1 MPDVLIAPDK
11 LRGTYTAV
19 EAAEAL
25 ARGWREVRDDSLRL
39 LPLADGGEGTAAAL
53 LAARGGRWET
63 ADVHDALG
71 RPCRAR
77 FAVLDGG
84 DAALDVAEA
93 CGLWRVADV
102 PPRPDG
108 RLVVRRRRADP
119 GGVRGRGRTRRGRRR
134 RYR

>member
-1 MPDVLIAPDK
+1 MPNVLIAPDK

-25 ARGWREVRDDSLRL
+25 ARGWREVRDDALRL

-53 LAARGGRWET
+53 LAARGGRWQT

-77 FAVLDGG
+77 FATLDG
-84 DAALDVAEA
+84 ET
-93 CGLWRVADV
+93 
-102 PPRPDG
+102 
-108 RLVVRRRRADP
+108 RRSTWPRRA
-119 GGVRGRGRTRRGRRR
+119 GCGAWRTLRATRWGLRRSAPAS
-134 RYR
+134 